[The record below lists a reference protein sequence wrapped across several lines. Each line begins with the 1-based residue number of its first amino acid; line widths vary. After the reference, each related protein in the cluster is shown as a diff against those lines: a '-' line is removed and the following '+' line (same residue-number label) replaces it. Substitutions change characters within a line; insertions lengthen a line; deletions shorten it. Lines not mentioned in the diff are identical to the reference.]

1 MTLPETPQASAPQAP
16 APQASVPHAP
26 ELPPLGA
33 PGPAA
38 TPATGASAPAS
49 PAPAPGLGGGTV
61 DPRRLHLLREVELG
75 ISVEL
80 GRSRMTVRE
89 VLGLAPG
96 AVVELDRPAGS
107 PVDVLVN
114 GTLMARGEV
123 VVVDDEYAVRVTEVV
138 NADPAVGLGA

>member
-1 MTLPETPQASAPQAP
+1 MSFADTQDPFAVTGEEAP
-16 APQASVPHAP
+16 APMTEAAP
-26 ELPPLGA
+26 ALPPLGGA
-33 PGPAA
+33 VPAA
-38 TPATGASAPAS
+38 APSAPA
-49 PAPAPGLGGGTV
+49 GV

-123 VVVDDEYAVRVTEVV
+123 VVVDDEYAVRVTEIVS
-138 NADPAVGLGA
+138 ADPALGLGA

>member
-1 MTLPETPQASAPQAP
+1 MTTAPVSTAAPVTTAAPVPRLRRPTLGVPTVGATTAAAAAAAAP
-16 APQASVPHAP
+16 AAVPA
-26 ELPPLGA
+26 
-33 PGPAA
+33 
-38 TPATGASAPAS
+38 
-49 PAPAPGLGGGTV
+49 V

-123 VVVDDEYAVRVTEVV
+123 VVVDDEYAVRVTEIV
-138 NADPAVGLGA
+138 NTDPAVGLGA

>member
-1 MTLPETPQASAPQAP
+1 MTFPDAPQDPFAGGTDFAAAAPVADTAP
-16 APQASVPHAP
+16 ATA
-26 ELPPLGA
+26 
-33 PGPAA
+33 PAA
-38 TPATGASAPAS
+38 APAAPVAAAPVAAAAPVP
-49 PAPAPGLGGGTV
+49 PAAV

-80 GRSRMTVRE
+80 GRSKMSVRE

-123 VVVDDEYAVRVTEVV
+123 VVVDDEYAVRITEVV
-138 NADPAVGLGA
+138 SSDPAVGLGA

>member
-1 MTLPETPQASAPQAP
+1 MTSPPPPPPADPAP
-16 APQASVPHAP
+16 AAAAP
-26 ELPPLGA
+26 ALPPLGT
-33 PGPAA
+33 PAA
-38 TPATGASAPAS
+38 APTAAPAAA
-49 PAPAPGLGGGTV
+49 PTAAPAAV

-123 VVVDDEYAVRVTEVV
+123 VVVDDEYAVRVTEIVST
-138 NADPAVGLGA
+138 DPAVGLGA

>member
-1 MTLPETPQASAPQAP
+1 MTLDTPQDPFAGETAFAAAPEAAFGAAP
-16 APQASVPHAP
+16 AAAV
-26 ELPPLGA
+26 
-33 PGPAA
+33 PAA
-38 TPATGASAPAS
+38 APAAS
-49 PAPAPGLGGGTV
+49 GAV

-123 VVVDDEYAVRVTEVV
+123 VVVDDEYAVRVTEIVS
-138 NADPAVGLGA
+138 ADPALGLGA

>member
-1 MTLPETPQASAPQAP
+1 MTFPDAPQDPFAGGLDTSASTPVAAP
-16 APQASVPHAP
+16 APAAAP
-26 ELPPLGA
+26 AAAPIESTLPAVGA
-33 PGPAA
+33 PVPPAA
-38 TPATGASAPAS
+38 
-49 PAPAPGLGGGTV
+49 V

-123 VVVDDEYAVRVTEVV
+123 VVVDDEYAVRITEVV
-138 NADPAVGLGA
+138 SSDPAVGLGA

>member
-1 MTLPETPQASAPQAP
+1 MTFPDPPQDSFAEEAAFTAAPETGVPAVPETPPVAS
-16 APQASVPHAP
+16 
-26 ELPPLGA
+26 
-33 PGPAA
+33 
-38 TPATGASAPAS
+38 SA
-49 PAPAPGLGGGTV
+49 GGV

-123 VVVDDEYAVRVTEVV
+123 VVVDDEYAVRITEVV
-138 NADPAVGLGA
+138 SSDPVVGLGA

>member
-1 MTLPETPQASAPQAP
+1 MTFPETQDPFAVATGGDAPLAQPEAAP
-16 APQASVPHAP
+16 A
-26 ELPPLGA
+26 LPPLG
-33 PGPAA
+33 G
-38 TPATGASAPAS
+38 GA
-49 PAPAPGLGGGTV
+49 PAPAAAV

-123 VVVDDEYAVRVTEVV
+123 VVVDDEYAVRVTEIVS
-138 NADPAVGLGA
+138 ADPALGLGA

>member
-1 MTLPETPQASAPQAP
+1 MTFPDAPQDPFAGGTDFAAAAP
-16 APQASVPHAP
+16 VAD
-26 ELPPLGA
+26 

-38 TPATGASAPAS
+38 AAPVAPVVASAPVAS
-49 PAPAPGLGGGTV
+49 AAPVTSAAPVPPAAV

-80 GRSRMTVRE
+80 GRSKMSVRE

-123 VVVDDEYAVRVTEVV
+123 VVVDDEYAVRITEVV
-138 NADPAVGLGA
+138 SSDPAVGLGA

>member
-1 MTLPETPQASAPQAP
+1 MTFPDAPQDPFAVESEFAASPVAP
-16 APQASVPHAP
+16 V
-26 ELPPLGA
+26 E
-33 PGPAA
+33 
-38 TPATGASAPAS
+38 
-49 PAPAPGLGGGTV
+49 PAPAAPVATPTGTPVAGTPTATPSAGGAPAAI
-61 DPRRLHLLREVELG
+61 DPRRLQLLREVELG

-123 VVVDDEYAVRVTEVV
+123 VVVDDEYAVRITEVV
-138 NADPAVGLGA
+138 SSDPAVGLGA

>member
-1 MTLPETPQASAPQAP
+1 MTFPDTPQDAFAEPAAAAP
-16 APQASVPHAP
+16 A
-26 ELPPLGA
+26 LPPLGT
-33 PGPAA
+33 PAA
-38 TPATGASAPAS
+38 APTAAPAAA
-49 PAPAPGLGGGTV
+49 PTAAPAAV

-123 VVVDDEYAVRVTEVV
+123 VVVDDEYAVRVTEIVST
-138 NADPAVGLGA
+138 DPAVGLGA

>member
-1 MTLPETPQASAPQAP
+1 MTFPDAPQDPFAGGTDFTAAAP
-16 APQASVPHAP
+16 VAD
-26 ELPPLGA
+26 

-38 TPATGASAPAS
+38 AAPVAPVVASAPVAS
-49 PAPAPGLGGGTV
+49 AAPVTSAAPVPPAAV

-80 GRSRMTVRE
+80 GRSKMSVRE

-123 VVVDDEYAVRVTEVV
+123 VVVDDEYAVRITEVV
-138 NADPAVGLGA
+138 SSDPAVGLGA

>member
-1 MTLPETPQASAPQAP
+1 MSIADTQDPFAVTGEEAPVPMAEAAP
-16 APQASVPHAP
+16 A
-26 ELPPLGA
+26 LPPLGGA
-33 PGPAA
+33 VPPAA
-38 TPATGASAPAS
+38 PAVPA
-49 PAPAPGLGGGTV
+49 AV

-123 VVVDDEYAVRVTEVV
+123 VVVDDEYAVRVTEIIS
-138 NADPAVGLGA
+138 ADPALGLGA

>member
-1 MTLPETPQASAPQAP
+1 MTHDTPQDPFATETAFTAAPDAAFGASGHDP
-16 APQASVPHAP
+16 V
-26 ELPPLGA
+26 
-33 PGPAA
+33 PAA
-38 TPATGASAPAS
+38 TPVAAPA
-49 PAPAPGLGGGTV
+49 AGGV

-138 NADPAVGLGA
+138 SSDPSVGLGA